1 MNRVKELRKEHKITQ
16 EKLAASLGIS
26 RSAVA
31 MYETGK
37 CDLSNEILIACAS
50 FFDVSTDYLLGQ
62 SDIKKAPSTE
72 VLSATPE
79 AQALREILVA
89 VLLQLRSIS
98 PNSRNKCCWHR
109 LCGCKPH
116 DLIKLSH
123 GNPPREKS
131 NNCSYFQ

>member
-37 CDLSNEILIACAS
+37 CDLSNEILITCAS

-72 VLSATPE
+72 DAKLSAEE
-79 AQALREILVA
+79 AELLKLFRAAPAALQDAALR
-89 VLLQLRSIS
+89 VLEANQ
-98 PNSRNKCCWHR
+98 K
-109 LCGCKPH
+109 K
-116 DLIKLSH
+116 
-123 GNPPREKS
+123 E
-131 NNCSYFQ
+131 

>member
-79 AQALREILVA
+79 AQALREIMESLSPEDRQR
-89 VLLQLRSIS
+89 VLDFGRGLAATSQHE
-98 PNSRNKCCWHR
+98 PKQP
-109 LCGCKPH
+109 K
-116 DLIKLSH
+116 
-123 GNPPREKS
+123 
-131 NNCSYFQ
+131 

>member
-72 VLSATPE
+72 VRATPE
-79 AQALREILVA
+79 AQALREIMESLSPEDRQR
-89 VLLQLRSIS
+89 VLDFGRGLAATSQ
-98 PNSRNKCCWHR
+98 H
-109 LCGCKPH
+109 KP
-116 DLIKLSH
+116 KQ
-123 GNPPREKS
+123 PK
-131 NNCSYFQ
+131 

>member
-16 EKLAASLGIS
+16 EKLATSLGIS

-62 SDIKKAPSTE
+62 SDIKKAPSAE
-72 VLSATPE
+72 ALSTTPE
-79 AQALREILVA
+79 AEALREVMESLSPEDRQR
-89 VLLQLRSIS
+89 VLDFGRGLAATA
-98 PNSRNKCCWHR
+98 H
-109 LCGCKPH
+109 KP
-116 DLIKLSH
+116 KQ
-123 GNPPREKS
+123 PK
-131 NNCSYFQ
+131 

>member
-1 MNRVKELRKEHKITQ
+1 MNRVKELRKENKITQ

-79 AQALREILVA
+79 AQALREIMESLSPEDRQR
-89 VLLQLRSIS
+89 VLDFGRGLAATSQ
-98 PNSRNKCCWHR
+98 H
-109 LCGCKPH
+109 KP
-116 DLIKLSH
+116 KQ
-123 GNPPREKS
+123 PK
-131 NNCSYFQ
+131 

>member
-31 MYETGK
+31 LYETGK

-79 AQALREILVA
+79 AQALREIMESL
-89 VLLQLRSIS
+89 S
-98 PNSRNKCCWHR
+98 P
-109 LCGCKPH
+109 
-116 DLIKLSH
+116 
-123 GNPPREKS
+123 
-131 NNCSYFQ
+131 

>member
-72 VLSATPE
+72 DAELSAEE
-79 AQALREILVA
+79 AELLKLFRSAPAALQDAALR
-89 VLLQLRSIS
+89 VLEANQ
-98 PNSRNKCCWHR
+98 K
-109 LCGCKPH
+109 K
-116 DLIKLSH
+116 
-123 GNPPREKS
+123 E
-131 NNCSYFQ
+131 

>member
-72 VLSATPE
+72 DAGLSAEETELLKLFRSAP
-79 AQALREILVA
+79 AALQDAALR
-89 VLLQLRSIS
+89 VLEANQ
-98 PNSRNKCCWHR
+98 K
-109 LCGCKPH
+109 K
-116 DLIKLSH
+116 
-123 GNPPREKS
+123 E
-131 NNCSYFQ
+131 

>member
-62 SDIKKAPSTE
+62 SDIKKP
-72 VLSATPE
+72 P
-79 AQALREILVA
+79 
-89 VLLQLRSIS
+89 SIS
-98 PNSRNKCCWHR
+98 WATQTSAPPPTFTATSPRKM
-109 LCGCKPH
+109 CG
-116 DLIKLSH
+116 D
-123 GNPPREKS
+123 
-131 NNCSYFQ
+131 

>member
-50 FFDVSTDYLLGQ
+50 FFEKSAQYRST
-62 SDIKKAPSTE
+62 K
-72 VLSATPE
+72 
-79 AQALREILVA
+79 R
-89 VLLQLRSIS
+89 
-98 PNSRNKCCWHR
+98 NSRGTSPARNY
-109 LCGCKPH
+109 GVP
-116 DLIKLSH
+116 IA
-123 GNPPREKS
+123 
-131 NNCSYFQ
+131 